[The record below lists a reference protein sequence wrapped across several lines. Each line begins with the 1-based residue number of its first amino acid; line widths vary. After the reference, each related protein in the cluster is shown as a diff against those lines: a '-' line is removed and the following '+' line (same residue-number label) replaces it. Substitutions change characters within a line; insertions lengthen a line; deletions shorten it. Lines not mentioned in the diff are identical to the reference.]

1 MERQCVFWI
10 PTIYHQDINP
20 LNDISPVEDEDISD
34 KVGKPCKLT
43 LKLVKEDFH
52 VKLSYGEGEEKE
64 SYEFILIKEENHRN
78 GFFSYKYDV
87 SDEWFDS
94 IRIALTNPI
103 YHYAKG
109 FYHKH
114 EYHSPDCDS
123 ILDAYVPEET
133 KEIKLDC
140 PDNTPLIF
148 YLKQYE
154 KRFRDF
160 AEQLDYDAKE
170 LLEEAKNPENTAIL
184 INDKYEVFNQRCMGA
199 LGEVT
204 YYHSLFYSKYN
215 YSYKINSQGI
225 NVYECSSE
233 PHCPCKED
241 LQDLYK
247 SALNTENAISH
258 IRLIAKRIESVYRNK
273 QTNATLVNIRTN
285 SLLLD
290 NLNETSSE
298 NKSILNKIESLTTN
312 SLELQRAVHRSLE
325 QSDKLSK
332 TGVGLGVLGALLG
345 AVSIILAFWLSSP
358 DYTAPINKTIKNT
371 EKINDKI
378 DSIKEALSN
387 KPLFII
393 DTILNTQKTPDKKQI
408 VNQAK

>member
-10 PTIYHQDINP
+10 PTIYHQEIKP
-20 LNDISPVEDEDISD
+20 LKDTPCIEEEDISD
-34 KVGKPCKLT
+34 KVGQPCKLT
-43 LKLVKEDFH
+43 LKLIKDNFH
-52 VKLSYGEGEEKE
+52 VKLSYGEREEKK
-64 SYEFILIKEENHRN
+64 SCEFTLIRGDNHRN

-87 SDEWFDS
+87 SDEWFES
-94 IRIALTNPI
+94 IKIALANPI

-114 EYHSPDCDS
+114 EYHLPDCDS
-123 ILDAYVPEET
+123 ILDAYVPEGT
-133 KEIKLDC
+133 NEIILNC

-160 AEQLDYDAKE
+160 AEHLNYDAND
-170 LLEEAKNPENTAIL
+170 LLEQAKNPENTAIL
-184 INDKYEVFNQRCMGA
+184 INDKYEDFCQRCMGA

-215 YSYKINSQGI
+215 YSYKINPQYT
-225 NVYECSSE
+225 NVCECSSGND
-233 PHCPCKED
+233 CSGKED
-241 LQDLYK
+241 LQNLYK

-258 IRLIAKRIESVYRNK
+258 IQLIAKKIESVYRNK

-285 SLLLD
+285 NQLLD
-290 NLNETSSE
+290 NINQTSVE

-312 SLELQRAVHRSLE
+312 SLDLQIAVHQSLD

-332 TGVGLGVLGALLG
+332 IGVGLGVLGGFLG
-345 AVSIILAFWLSSP
+345 GVSIFLAFWLSSP
-358 DYTAPINKTIKNT
+358 DYTDPINKTINNT

-378 DSIKEALSN
+378 DNIKEELSN
-387 KPLFII
+387 KSLFII
-393 DTILNTQKTPDKKQI
+393 DTIPNTQKASGKKQI
-408 VNQAK
+408 LNQTK